1 MVVVIIITV
10 VVIFRYGRNK
20 TGIPITMLVG
30 AIKKL
35 WQGEL

>member
-1 MVVVIIITV
+1 MVVVAIILTV
-10 VVIFRYGRNK
+10 VMIFRYGRNK

-35 WQGEL
+35 